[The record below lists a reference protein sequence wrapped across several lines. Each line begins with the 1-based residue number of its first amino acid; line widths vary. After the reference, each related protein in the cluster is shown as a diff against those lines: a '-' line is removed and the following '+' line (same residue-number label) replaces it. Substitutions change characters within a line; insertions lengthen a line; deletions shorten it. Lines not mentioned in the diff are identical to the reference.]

1 MIYIPGNEILETIEK
16 FGQHLCDIGIVLNSF
31 EEFTEFEPGPLDF
44 IIEGCPN
51 LKNLFFGSYHPLH
64 LMILVESLEYLS
76 KRCKKLEKLKIIN
89 GKVVRMYGS
98 RRVATEGDVKDMF
111 PNCYVECDDCE
122 FLCDDCG
129 EEIIDCNCYD
139 SGSDDLY
146 TTDDDSYNSSFD
158 DREQDSNSEGAN
170 DEDETND
177 ILDDFDGGE
186 IEFMFTGNKS
196 GVKFDNKDKGSLKS
210 HFEN

>member
-51 LKNLFFGSYHPLH
+51 LENLFFGSYHPLN

-111 PNCYVECDDCE
+111 PNCYVECDECE

-139 SGSDDLY
+139 SDSDDLY
-146 TTDDDSYNSSFD
+146 TDDDSNNSSFD
-158 DREQDSNSEGAN
+158 DGEQDSNSEGAN

-196 GVKFDNKDKGSLKS
+196 GVRFDNKDKGTLKS

>member
-1 MIYIPGNEILETIEK
+1 
-16 FGQHLCDIGIVLNSF
+16 
-31 EEFTEFEPGPLDF
+31 
-44 IIEGCPN
+44 
-51 LKNLFFGSYHPLH
+51 
-64 LMILVESLEYLS
+64 
-76 KRCKKLEKLKIIN
+76 
-89 GKVVRMYGS
+89 MYGS

-111 PNCYVECDDCE
+111 PNCNVEMKECE

-139 SGSDDLY
+139 SDSDDLY
-146 TTDDDSYNSSFD
+146 TDDDSNNSSFD
-158 DREQDSNSEGAN
+158 DGEQDSNSEGAN

>member
-51 LKNLFFGSYHPLH
+51 LKTLSLGSHRPLH
-64 LMILVESLEYLS
+64 LIILEESLENLS
-76 KRCKKLEKLKIIN
+76 MRCKKLKKLKITN
-89 GKVVRMYGS
+89 GKVVRIDGS

-111 PNCYVECDDCE
+111 PNCYVECDECE

-139 SGSDDLY
+139 SDSDDLY
-146 TTDDDSYNSSFD
+146 TDDDSNNSSFD
-158 DREQDSNSEGAN
+158 DGEQDSNSEGAN

-186 IEFMFTGNKS
+186 IELMFTQDYEEDTEGEKRN
-196 GVKFDNKDKGSLKS
+196 
-210 HFEN
+210 